1 MMWKNQPL
9 FGFGKWYL
17 NLCFVHSCN
26 NIFLWIFYWI
36 VMDLRTQL
44 IKNDDV
50 STKMSLSIYQEARL
64 KVDRHRTNKHIV
76 IRRIFGTTEYDRMIQ
91 GRKFMMLNTINYIDF
106 SNANLGLHP
115 SIANWNWQKEIVWW
129 QLLTK
134 TIHVYFSGYNGTW
147 KICCVVYYYWM
158 NTFSRKLYDDFRPFC
173 RIKTI
178 LFRVSNHFLTFCG
191 FVLLSGMVIAF
202 LRVLKFCNVQYFSMP
217 SDIHIYNV
225 VGTSQ
230 SNL

>member
-1 MMWKNQPL
+1 
-9 FGFGKWYL
+9 
-17 NLCFVHSCN
+17 
-26 NIFLWIFYWI
+26 
-36 VMDLRTQL
+36 
-44 IKNDDV
+44 
-50 STKMSLSIYQEARL
+50 
-64 KVDRHRTNKHIV
+64 
-76 IRRIFGTTEYDRMIQ
+76 MISY
-91 GRKFMMLNTINYIDF
+91 TI
-106 SNANLGLHP
+106 NLGLHP

-178 LFRVSNHFLTFCG
+178 HFRVSNHFLTFCG

-202 LRVLKFCNVQYFSMP
+202 LRVLKFCNVQYFAIP

-225 VGTSQ
+225 VGMPYTKFWEVLLPGSIETYPHIAVKSIIDMIIHNTFQ
-230 SNL
+230 HLHFMSFLLLCKNMTTHFQRIKLQTISSVMVTVHMHSFSDSLNVIFISWIFCITI